1 LNTVFHAFTFYF
13 LLYKVIEICK
23 YDLLHFII
31 KVMIN
36 VNNIFLLKMKENGG
50 SHKLLKMAMHFC
62 GARLRH
68 VFRKLYSTDTK
79 SKYMASNRIPFAI
92 VCGGDLKEKVR
103 FLLIFF

>member
-79 SKYMASNRIPFAI
+79 SKYMAS
-92 VCGGDLKEKVR
+92 VVQMTDL
-103 FLLIFF
+103 LL

>member
-50 SHKLLKMAMHFC
+50 SHKLAENPSMY
-62 GARLRH
+62 R
-68 VFRKLYSTDTK
+68 VN
-79 SKYMASNRIPFAI
+79 SK
-92 VCGGDLKEKVR
+92 CL
-103 FLLIFF
+103 